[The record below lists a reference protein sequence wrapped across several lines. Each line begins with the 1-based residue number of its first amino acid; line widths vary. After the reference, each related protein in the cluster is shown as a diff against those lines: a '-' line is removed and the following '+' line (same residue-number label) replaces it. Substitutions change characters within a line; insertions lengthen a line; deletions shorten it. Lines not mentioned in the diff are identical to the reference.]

1 MFDSDGSGKI
11 DATEVK
17 RLLEGEEFKD
27 QISKDSLNKIIRE
40 VDVNG
45 DGEIDFEEFLA
56 MMRKVAV

>member
-1 MFDSDGSGKI
+1 MDLVIK
-11 DATEVK
+11 
-17 RLLEGEEFKD
+17 
-27 QISKDSLNKIIRE
+27 E